1 MGRKKGSRGASIDKE
16 LADRA
21 EWITAQLAEY
31 GDGVHRLGDPA
42 VVLDSAL
49 PASVDTMCRE
59 FDGAELFHETIIL
72 LPGSRMEMED
82 GLLRVGE
89 CAGDNIYVA
98 QDGSVWRLERD
109 TSELLPEGT
118 RFDRWLAGA
127 IDAESVV
134 YERDGEFRD
143 DVFDEEG
150 ELSNRAAADR
160 ERKQLSRD
168 AKAVAPRWRL
178 ARSLSN
184 QGKLAQARD
193 YLESVVEAKPDFPW
207 AWFDLSRISE
217 EMGALEAACDEAEMA
232 SQAKEDYEHAA
243 FFLGHAARLAHQAG
257 LEEREKTLAQAV
269 LAMDPDL
276 PRRHREG
283 ARELIAAGD
292 SEAARQL
299 LQVAKVLAPRD
310 LETLDLLRQLAEK

>member
-16 LADRA
+16 LAERA
-21 EWITAQLAEY
+21 EWISARLADY

-72 LPGSRMEMED
+72 LPGSRMQMVD
-82 GLLRVGE
+82 DLLHVGE
-89 CAGDNIYVA
+89 CAGDEIYVA
-98 QDGSVWRLERD
+98 RDGSVWRLEKD

-134 YERDGEFRD
+134 YESDGEFRD
-143 DVFDEEG
+143 EVFDEEG
-150 ELSNRAAADR
+150 ELSDRSAADR
-160 ERKQLSRD
+160 ARKQLSRD
-168 AKAVAPRWRL
+168 SKAVAPRWRL

-184 QGKLAQARD
+184 QGMLAKARD
-193 YLESVVEAKPDFPW
+193 CLESVVADKPDFPW

-217 EMGALEAACDEAEMA
+217 EMGEVEAACDEAEMA
-232 SQAKEDYEHAA
+232 SQAKDEYEHSA
-243 FFLGHAARLAHQAG
+243 FFLGHAARLAHLAG
-257 LEEREKTLAQAV
+257 LEERTKSLAQSV
-269 LAMDPDL
+269 IEMDPDL

-283 ARELIAAGD
+283 ARELIAAGE
-292 SEAARQL
+292 SEAARLL
-299 LQVAKVLAPRD
+299 LQVSKVLAPRD
-310 LETLDLLRQLAEK
+310 LETLDLLRQLDAK